1 MSDRS
6 ASPNEPQ
13 QPPLSRTDW
22 VIERIRRAILF
33 GDVCAGERLTS
44 SAWSTR
50 LGVSPTPLREAF
62 QRLAAEGFVDYDP
75 HCGARVS
82 PLTLRDAHEIYQIRI
97 MLEPIAVES
106 SVTRCD
112 DRWLAGLTDA
122 FVKIDAF
129 YAASNT
135 LEAGAVE
142 AHREFHRVL
151 RRRCESAWLLRITDM
166 LADQSTRMQYTSFTP
181 RGGQRAARQEHR
193 QLFEA
198 ASAGDAA
205 RTAELTAA
213 HLQRTLSALQ
223 LNAAPVVSES
233 GTNKRV

>member
-1 MSDRS
+1 MSDQS
-6 ASPNEPQ
+6 ASPNELQ

-33 GDVCAGERLTS
+33 GDVRAGERLTS
-44 SAWSTR
+44 SAWSAR

-82 PLTLRDAHEIYQIRI
+82 ALTLRDAHEIYQIRI
-97 MLEPIAVES
+97 MLEPLAVES
-106 SVTRCD
+106 SVARRD
-112 DRWLAGLTDA
+112 DRWLAELADTYG
-122 FVKIDAF
+122 KIDAF

-151 RRRCESAWLLRITDM
+151 RLTDM
-166 LADQSTRMQYTSFTP
+166 LADQSTRMQYASFTP
-181 RGGQRAARQEHR
+181 RGGKRAARQEHR
-193 QLFEA
+193 HLFEA

-223 LNAAPVVSES
+223 LDAAPVVSES
-233 GTNKRV
+233 GADKRV

>member
-1 MSDRS
+1 MNDRS
-6 ASPNEPQ
+6 AGPNDRQ
-13 QPPLSRTDW
+13 QPPSSRTDW

-33 GDVCAGERLTS
+33 GDVRAGERLTGS
-44 SAWSTR
+44 IWSTR

-82 PLTLRDAHEIYQIRI
+82 ALTLRDAHEIYQIRI
-97 MLEPIAVES
+97 MLEPLAVES
-106 SVTRCD
+106 SVTRSD
-112 DRWLAGLTDA
+112 DRWLTDLSDA
-122 FVKIDAF
+122 YVKVDAF

-142 AHREFHRVL
+142 AHREFHRVM
-151 RRRCESAWLLRITDM
+151 RKCCESAWLLRLADT
-166 LADQSTRMQYTSFTP
+166 LADQSTRIQYASFSP

-193 QLFEA
+193 HLFEA
-198 ASAGDAA
+198 ACARDAA
-205 RTAELTAA
+205 RTAELTTA

-223 LNAAPVVSES
+223 LDATSVVSGS
-233 GTNKRV
+233 P

>member
-1 MSDRS
+1 MSDQS
-6 ASPNEPQ
+6 ASPNELQ

-33 GDVCAGERLTS
+33 GDVRAGERLTS
-44 SAWSTR
+44 SAWSAR

-82 PLTLRDAHEIYQIRI
+82 ALTLRDAHEIYQIRI
-97 MLEPIAVES
+97 MLEPLAVES
-106 SVTRCD
+106 SVARRD
-112 DRWLAGLTDA
+112 DRWLAELADTYG
-122 FVKIDAF
+122 KIDEF

-151 RRRCESAWLLRITDM
+151 RKGCESGWLLRLTDM
-166 LADQSTRMQYTSFTP
+166 LADQSTRMQYASFTP
-181 RGGQRAARQEHR
+181 RGGKRAARQEHR
-193 QLFEA
+193 HLFEA

-223 LNAAPVVSES
+223 LDAAPVVSES
-233 GTNKRV
+233 GADKRV